1 MNTVDAA
8 MHSTVSTEAEYFGGP
23 EGPRARD
30 YARLAKA
37 IRFIEEH
44 RENQPRLDDVAAHIG
59 LSPAHFQ
66 RLFSR
71 WVGVSPKG
79 FLKLL
84 THAHARSLLAE
95 RSSLLD
101 AALDSGLSGPGR
113 LHDLFLTVEA
123 MTPGEVKRGGAGL
136 TLAWGFHD
144 SPFGDC
150 LLMANERGVTG
161 LAFAGPGERSQV
173 FEDMQSRWP
182 NAVYVHRP
190 QVTAPLAE
198 RIFPA
203 VMPKRGD
210 DAGPLSLLVGGTA
223 FQHRV
228 WRALL
233 EIPPGT
239 AVSYSDI
246 ARKVC
251 TEKAVRAVGSAVGR
265 NPISFL
271 IPCHRV
277 LRQSAALGGYHWG
290 LTRKRA
296 MLAWEA
302 ARLTGTAGRRRA

>member
-1 MNTVDAA
+1 MDTVMD
-8 MHSTVSTEAEYFGGP
+8 STISPHAEYFGGP
-23 EGPRARD
+23 EGARARD
-30 YARLAKA
+30 YARLAQA
-37 IRFIEEH
+37 IRYIEDH
-44 RENQPRLDDVAAHIG
+44 RESQPRLDEVAAHAG

-71 WVGVSPKG
+71 WVGVSPKA

-84 THAHARSLLAE
+84 THAHARALLAGQA
-95 RSSLLD
+95 SLLD

-123 MTPGEVKRGGAGL
+123 MTPGEVKSGGAGL

-161 LAFAGPGERSQV
+161 LAFAGPGERAQV
-173 FEDMQSRWP
+173 FEDMRRRWP
-182 NAVYVHRP
+182 NAVYAHRP
-190 QVTAPLAE
+190 DVTGPLVD

-203 VMPKRGD
+203 VPPKRGD
-210 DAGPLSLLVGGTA
+210 DASPLSLLVGGTA

-233 EIPPGT
+233 EIPPGS

-265 NPISFL
+265 NPISWL

-302 ARLTGTAGRRRA
+302 ARVSEPA

>member
-1 MNTVDAA
+1 MKTSTDTVMD
-8 MHSTVSTEAEYFGGP
+8 STVSPEAFGGP
-23 EGPRARD
+23 DGPRARD
-30 YARLAKA
+30 YARLTQA
-37 IRFIEEH
+37 IRFIEER
-44 RENQPRLDDVAAHIG
+44 REDQPRLEEVAAHLG

-66 RLFSR
+66 RLFTR
-71 WVGVSPKG
+71 WVGVSPKA

-84 THAHARSLLAE
+84 THAHARALLAE
-95 RSSLLD
+95 RASLLD
-101 AALDSGLSGPGR
+101 AAYDSGLSGPGR
-113 LHDLFLTVEA
+113 LHDLFVTVEA
-123 MTPGEVKRGGAGL
+123 MTPGEVKSGGTGL

-150 LLMANERGVTG
+150 LLIAHERGVTG
-161 LAFAGPGERSQV
+161 LAFAEPGRRVETFQ
-173 FEDMQSRWP
+173 DMRSRWP
-182 NAVYVHRP
+182 NAAYEHRP
-190 QVTAPLAE
+190 EITGPIVE

-203 VMPKRGD
+203 APSGRNG
-210 DAGPLSLLVGGTA
+210 GPSPLSLLVGGTA

-233 EIPPGT
+233 EIPAGA
-239 AVSYSDI
+239 AVAYSDI

-265 NPISFL
+265 NPISYL

-277 LRQSAALGGYHWG
+277 LRQSAALGGYRWG

-302 ARLTGTAGRRRA
+302 ARVLERPGANSRM

>member
-1 MNTVDAA
+1 MKAVTDTF
-8 MHSTVSTEAEYFGGP
+8 MDSTVSPEADHFGGP
-23 EGPRARD
+23 EGPRGRD
-30 YARLAKA
+30 YARLAEA
-37 IRFIEEH
+37 IRFIESC
-44 RENQPRLDDVAAHIG
+44 REDQPRLDEVAAHIG

-84 THAHARSLLAE
+84 THAHARTLLAG
-95 RSSLLD
+95 RASLLD
-101 AALDSGLSGPGR
+101 AAYESGLSGPGR
-113 LHDLFLTVEA
+113 LHDLFVTIEA
-123 MTPGEVKRGGAGL
+123 MTPGEVKSGGAGL

-150 LLMANERGVTG
+150 LLIAHERGVTG
-161 LAFAGPGERSQV
+161 LAFAGPGERGQV
-173 FEDMQSRWP
+173 FEDLRSRWP
-182 NAVYVHRP
+182 NAAYAHRP
-190 QVTAPLAE
+190 EVTAPLIE

-203 VMPKRGD
+203 VPPERTGGS
-210 DAGPLSLLVGGTA
+210 GPLSVLVGGTE

-233 EIPPGT
+233 EIPPG
-239 AVSYSDI
+239 AALSYSDI

-251 TEKAVRAVGSAVGR
+251 TGKAVRAVGSAAGR
-265 NPISFL
+265 NPISYL

-277 LRQSAALGGYHWG
+277 LRESAALGGYRWG

-302 ARLTGTAGRRRA
+302 ARLQEATSVRR